1 MYYSVPDKIIN
12 SLQRVAAFEG
22 NRVTEIKEK
31 ITGICL
37 KHIKNENLQNGM
49 MHLQIEQLHTASS
62 SRSLQRVERSAVLSQ
77 THRKNREQN
86 YHGKT
91 TSQFIYKEKG
101 LARLSACKSRCW
113 HFLHWLE

>member
-22 NRVTEIKEK
+22 NQVTEIKEK

-77 THRKNREQN
+77 THRKNREKLSRQN
-86 YHGKT
+86 NITIHLQGKRFGQT
-91 TSQFIYKEKG
+91 EC
-101 LARLSACKSRCW
+101 L
-113 HFLHWLE
+113 